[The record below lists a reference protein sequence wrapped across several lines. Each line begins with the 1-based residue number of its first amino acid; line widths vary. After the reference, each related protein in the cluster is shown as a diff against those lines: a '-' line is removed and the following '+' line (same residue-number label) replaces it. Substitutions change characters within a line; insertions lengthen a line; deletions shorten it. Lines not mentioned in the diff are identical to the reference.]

1 MFRERVHV
9 DHAAQHRA
17 TAVARLREHQ
27 IIDHALAQAAARN
40 QQVLQFMILVIRAIN
55 FCPRLSNRLFV
66 FKAAPR

>member
-40 QQVLQFMILVIRAIN
+40 QEVLHLFQPVQMDFQLRILPA
-55 FCPRLSNRLFV
+55 
-66 FKAAPR
+66 